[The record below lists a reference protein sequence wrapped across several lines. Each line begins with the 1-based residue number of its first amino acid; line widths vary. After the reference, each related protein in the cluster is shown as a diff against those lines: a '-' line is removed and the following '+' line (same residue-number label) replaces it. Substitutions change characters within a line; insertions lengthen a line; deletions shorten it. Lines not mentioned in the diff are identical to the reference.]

1 MALYAFDGTGNKD
14 NPGDGKDTNVLKFST
29 AYQDG
34 YRGSGD
40 CFYVEGVGTRWGIVG
55 KFLGSIFGA
64 GGQKRV
70 REAMKALK
78 RNFNKGDTRIDI
90 IGFSRGAALALEF
103 ANEILEEGV
112 HGVKEPPIRFLGI
125 WDTVASFGIPGNN
138 INLGFHLTVPSNVGT
153 CCHAIALDER
163 RFSFPLTRV
172 VQNAYTGRKQRN
184 IREVWFRG
192 YHSDVGGGNSN
203 QGLSSISLTWMF
215 GRAKTCQIRIPDLH
229 FNRHAALRKPD
240 GPCKKPGMD
249 LKANK
254 KRSILLTDVVHE
266 SVSRRKMAGAFRANN
281 PPKGLHVAGDNGKIL
296 RKRFR

>member
-14 NPGDGKDTNVLKFST
+14 NPGDGKDTNVLKFYK
-29 AYQDG
+29 AYNHG
-34 YRGSGD
+34 YAGHGRG
-40 CFYVEGVGTRWGIVG
+40 FYVRGVGTRWGVVG
-55 KFLGSIFGA
+55 KIFGSLFGA
-64 GGQKRV
+64 GGHKRV
-70 REAMKALK
+70 REAMNALE
-78 RNFNKGDTRIDI
+78 RNFKKGDTTIDI

-112 HGVKEPPIRFLGI
+112 HGVKEPSIRFLGI

-163 RFSFPLTRV
+163 RFTFPLTRV
-172 VQNAYTGRKQRN
+172 VQNAYTGRKRRN

-192 YHSDVGGGNSN
+192 YHSDIGGGNRN

-215 GRAKTCQIRIPDLH
+215 RRGRDCKIRIPDLH
-229 FNRHAALRKPD
+229 FNRHAALRKSD
-240 GPCKKPGMD
+240 GPCKKPGID

-254 KRSILLTDVVHE
+254 KRSILLTDVVHA
-266 SVSRRKMAGAFRANN
+266 SVLRRKMAGPFLANN
-281 PPKGLHVAGDNGKIL
+281 PPKGLRVAGDNGKIL